1 MNKKSQVK
9 KHIHRFLLNTFCL
22 EKLNIKKL
30 QYVVI
35 KIKTVK
41 IDTCN
46 QNTLFGEVIL
56 ENKRSEFAA

>member
-1 MNKKSQVK
+1 VKSNND
-9 KHIHRFLLNTFCL
+9 LNR
-22 EKLNIKKL
+22 
-30 QYVVI
+30 

-46 QNTLFGEVIL
+46 QNTLFGEVIS